1 MLLPI
6 NKLYIF
12 DTTGLL
18 CVIEF
23 KNDDFEVQVEWPEEI
38 SLRGAKFVATALKYK
53 TETGKDVL
61 KASKNL
67 IALIG
72 DKYIIA
78 CAFKKADEEAVVGIL
93 KKTYEILS
101 ALKSFD
107 PNEIGEVAAKA
118 VLTEFST

>member
-1 MLLPI
+1 
-6 NKLYIF
+6 
-12 DTTGLL
+12 
-18 CVIEF
+18 VIEF
-23 KNDDFEVQVEWPEEI
+23 KDDDFEVQVEWPEEI
-38 SLRGAKFVATALKYK
+38 SLRGAKFVATALRYK

-67 IALIG
+67 ISYIG

-78 CAFKKADEEAVVGIL
+78 CTYKKSDEEIIVGIL
-93 KKTYEILS
+93 RKTYEILS

-118 VLTEFST
+118 VITEFSK